1 MVDVRD
7 QCLANKVCCCF
18 VFVSKVSE
26 IGRISVVM
34 YVSDHF
40 VSGKL
45 QLTLNGVSVCVPAY
59 FISGVFPISVYVA
72 YSVNAPCF
80 P

>member
-7 QCLANKVCCCF
+7 ECLVNKVCCCCF

-40 VSGKL
+40 VCGKL
-45 QLTLNGVSVCVPAY
+45 QLTLNGVSVCVSAY
-59 FISGVFPISVYVA
+59 LISVYVA
-72 YSVNAPCF
+72 YSVNAPRF